1 MSLQLAAQHLAAQ
14 GRGPDKQLVHMSP
27 REVAGLQA
35 LAMSHGGSLS
45 INPKTGLPEA
55 GFLDSILPAV
65 VGAGLAFATGGTS
78 LALTPA
84 MIGLGVGGIQ
94 ALRTGD
100 LSKGLMAGLGA
111 YGGAGLFA
119 GLAGAGA
126 AGAGAAGAVPQAA
139 ATQGLGLA
147 DPAIGLAEQAEIAR
161 LSTTYPTLSPPTQ
174 YANPFTGQPN
184 LADYAYGPEIQSNLL
199 DQQARNQSLA
209 DLSERFSGLRIDP
222 LTESQNARLSSM
234 RALGGPEAINAAYGQ
249 YPPPLTVS
257 APAAVP
263 AAPVVAPAPAPVTPP
278 RGFLDGMSDVAAVEG
293 PGVSGA
299 GLPTRST
306 TLASR
311 FDAMPTKD
319 KFKYGLAALSPAL
332 LAQTKYKAPELDREQ
347 YRYAYTPGRTANRPD
362 DYQGEYTY
370 FRPQY
375 ARLAAGGPVEA
386 MSAAN
391 VYAMQNARG
400 GVSDMGIDNSTGMQR
415 MAEGGLSGY
424 KGYGQPEENNYTYD
438 PVKQQ
443 YGKVAPSPVA
453 LAALAD
459 AVNRLES
466 SGGGGMGASPAD
478 PTGGAYSGVTS
489 ASFDAAGMG
498 EGSLASGGGPSG
510 ATADAAAASQANAGL
525 DSAVDA
531 GGEAMGMAR
540 GGISDL
546 GDYSDGGRLL
556 KGPGDGVSDSIPAVI
571 GRKRPA
577 RLADGEFV
585 VPARIVSE
593 LGNGSTEAGARKLY
607 AMMDRIQKARGKT
620 VGKGKVAKNSKAEK
634 YLPA

>member
-1 MSLQLAAQHLAAQ
+1 MSLQLAAKHLAAQ

-35 LAMSHGGSLS
+35 LAMAHGGSLS
-45 INPKTGLPEA
+45 VNPKTGLPEA

-65 VGAGLAFATGGTS
+65 VGAGLMFATGGAS
-78 LALTPA
+78 AAAMPGLFGLGMPA
-84 MIGLGVGGIQ
+84 TIGLGVGALQ
-94 ALRTGD
+94 AARTGN
-100 LSKGLMAGLGA
+100 LQKGLMAGLGA
-111 YGGAGLFA
+111 YGGAGLFGA
-119 GLAGAGA
+119 LAGAGGAAGA
-126 AGAGAAGAVPQAA
+126 AGAGAAQAAGAVPQAA

-161 LSTTYPTLSPPTQ
+161 LYAPMPGATEAAQAAGRQSMTDFMAGQGVGLGPTGEIVSVAPPPTVTPQ
-174 YANPFTGQPN
+174 
-184 LADYAYGPEIQSNLL
+184 
-199 DQQARNQSLA
+199 
-209 DLSERFSGLRIDP
+209 
-222 LTESQNARLSSM
+222 
-234 RALGGPEAINAAYGQ
+234 
-249 YPPPLTVS
+249 
-257 APAAVP
+257 P
-263 AAPVVAPAPAPVTPP
+263 AAPVASP
-278 RGFLDGMSDVAAVEG
+278 RGFLDGMSEVSAVEG

-347 YRYAYTPGRTANRPD
+347 YRYVYSPGRVEDPELGYTGA
-362 DYQGEYTY
+362 QTGERTY
-370 FRPQY
+370 FRPAY
-375 ARLAAGGPVEA
+375 TRLAAGGPVEA

-391 VYAMQNARG
+391 VYDMQNARG

-424 KGYGQPEENNYTYD
+424 KGYGQPEENKYTYD

-443 YGKVAPSPVA
+443 YGKVVPSTVA

-466 SGGGGMGASPAD
+466 SGGGGMGGAPAG
-478 PTGGAYSGVTS
+478 PTSGGAYSGPTS
-489 ASFDAAGMG
+489 ADFDAAGMG

-525 DSAVDA
+525 DSAVA
-531 GGEAMGMAR
+531 GGEAIGMAR

-556 KGPGDGVSDSIPAVI
+556 KGPGDGVSDSIPAMI
-571 GRKRPA
+571 GAKQPA

-593 LGNGSTEAGARKLY
+593 LGNGSTDAGARKLY